1 MQVCAGAGSGIVPTM
16 LRKLLWS
23 AIYGAL
29 AAVATMAARKIATQL
44 YRILTGETPP
54 VKKK

>member
-1 MQVCAGAGSGIVPTM
+1 MQVCAGAGSGIVSPM

-29 AAVATMAARKIATQL
+29 AAVATMAARRVATQL

-54 VKKK
+54 VKGK